1 MVNDDLDAELLA
13 VLASGIRAMALRI
26 LEDAD
31 AANDAVQETLARAL
45 PRIRGVDFENRERL
59 GAYVRGIAHHVI
71 TDVLRS
77 RKRAQQVALTEAAGL
92 VVDATALDDVIADE
106 QRRHLQTAF
115 ADLSETDQQLLRLA
129 FVDGLSSAQLSR
141 SLGEPADRI
150 RKRRSRALERLRRAF
165 FGVEPQVSQ
174 VSRSAPPA
182 DYDVAVGSRATARKR

>member
-165 FGVEPQVSQ
+165 FGVEPQVS
-174 VSRSAPPA
+174 RSASPA